1 MAKKGKAGGQNPQ
14 AVPNRDIIQ
23 RMNFL
28 YQASSYLNSISSH
41 STDSDETTP
50 TRIQSGDISSKYI
63 EMMKT
68 VGQKTL
74 VKIDPTVKRTL
85 CKGCDTVLQPG
96 INTSVRINRPPSHGH
111 AVTYTCNRCKTSRRI
126 PAPPTVQQS
135 ETAVAPP
142 EYHPESGDIIMGP
155 TTVRPPRKLKG
166 VRPRQPPLFARPG
179 HVIFRGNEV
188 VDETNQQSVFA
199 A

>member
-1 MAKKGKAGGQNPQ
+1 MAKKGKAGGTNPQ

-28 YQASSYLNSISSH
+28 YQASSYLNSIPSH
-41 STDSDETTP
+41 SDSHETTP
-50 TRIQSGDISSKYI
+50 NRIQSEDISSRYI
-63 EMMKT
+63 GMMKT

-85 CKGCDTVLQPG
+85 CKGCNTVLQPG
-96 INTSVRINRPPSHGH
+96 INTTVRITKLSSHGH

-126 PAPPTVQQS
+126 PAPPTMGQS
-135 ETAVAPP
+135 EKVAAPP
-142 EYHPESGDIIMGP
+142 EHHPESGDFIMEAA
-155 TTVRPPRKLKG
+155 TVRSPHNSKR
-166 VRPRQPPLFARPG
+166 VRPRQPPLFSRPG